1 MPTFTLFCD
10 FIWTPSLDQVI
21 VGRGFPRAA
30 HFKVTDLPINT
41 STAGG
46 GVSVNTGGAVQTNTQ
61 KNTHNVSKNE
71 KDQNKTQW
79 KKQSLV
85 LKSITNSC
93 FSPYKWF
100 IIDTLYINKLSDFRW
115 YWSIHFMT
123 LFNVVFIVR
132 HKWRVLPGPQDALSV
147 GRSVSQTI
155 LVIPDP
161 NIIRGFSFCNRTLND
176 VWVTLHR
183 SQNCL

>member
-61 KNTHNVSKNE
+61 
-71 KDQNKTQW
+71 
-79 KKQSLV
+79 
-85 LKSITNSC
+85 
-93 FSPYKWF
+93 
-100 IIDTLYINKLSDFRW
+100 
-115 YWSIHFMT
+115 
-123 LFNVVFIVR
+123 
-132 HKWRVLPGPQDALSV
+132 
-147 GRSVSQTI
+147 
-155 LVIPDP
+155 
-161 NIIRGFSFCNRTLND
+161 RTLIMYQRMKKIKTRHNGKNKA
-176 VWVTLHR
+176 WY
-183 SQNCL
+183 